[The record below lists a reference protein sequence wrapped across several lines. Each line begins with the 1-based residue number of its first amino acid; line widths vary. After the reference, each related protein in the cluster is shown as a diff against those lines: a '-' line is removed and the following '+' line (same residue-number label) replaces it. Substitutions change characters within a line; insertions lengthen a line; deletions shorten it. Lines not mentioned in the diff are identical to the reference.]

1 MVRFLR
7 ENRRKS
13 KKKKGADSGP
23 KQVPLPHDFKEISS
37 LLEENEAYLRQE
49 FSNTTDI
56 VFREFFAGKTR
67 CLAVWVDGLINN
79 RVSHDIFHSL
89 MLDAP
94 REEIDRAPAGE
105 LTDYLNKRFLP
116 FYSTARV
123 VDLVELKR
131 WVLMA
136 KMIMLVDGCPVGLM
150 IDAENTPMRSVAEPV
165 IESSVAGPHDSF
177 VESIRMNTALIR
189 SRLGDGG
196 LKSENFILG
205 RRTNTLVTLMY
216 VEDLA
221 NPKIV
226 EEARR
231 RVRRVD
237 LDGMLDSSYLK
248 EQIQDMPYTLF
259 PLIKNTERPDKVVAD
274 LLEGRFALIVDGS
287 PQVLT
292 APSIFIEFLQIS
304 DDYYLNPIVFWLV
317 RLMRYTALFIATML
331 PAIYVALTTFHQE
344 MLPIPL
350 VFSIAGA
357 RETVPFPAYLDVLL
371 MLVIFE
377 LLWESSIRLPRVV
390 GAAINI
396 VGALIL
402 GQAAVQAGFVSP
414 ALVIVVAATA
424 ISNFALGSSYDL
436 ASGIRLTRLA
446 FLTASAV
453 MGFYGISMTFLAFM
467 IHLASLRSFG
477 VPYMEPLAPLR
488 FQEMKD
494 LVYRAPWWNMTTRPE
509 LIAGTDATRSDTP
522 PPSPPPAGKRTK

>member
-1 MVRFLR
+1 MIRLSR
-7 ENRRKS
+7 ENRKNFI
-13 KKKKGADSGP
+13 KKKKGKSESE
-23 KQVPLPHDFKEISS
+23 QISLHHEFKEISS
-37 LLEENEAYLRQE
+37 RLEDNEDYLRQE

-56 VFREFFAGKTR
+56 VFREFYTGRNK

-79 RVSHDIFHSL
+79 RVSQDIFHSL
-89 MLDAP
+89 MLDLP
-94 REEIDRAPAGE
+94 RDEIDQAPAGE
-105 LTDYLNKRFLP
+105 MTDYLNKRFLP
-116 FYSTARV
+116 FYATARV

-136 KMIMLVDGCPVGLM
+136 KMVLLVDGCPVGLM
-150 IDAENTPMRSVAEPV
+150 IDAENTPTRSITEPV

-189 SRLGDGG
+189 YRLGDAK
-196 LKSENFILG
+196 LKSEDFILG
-205 RRTNTLVTLMY
+205 RRSNTLVTLMY

-226 EEARR
+226 EEVRR
-231 RVRRVD
+231 RIRRVD
-237 LDGMLDSSYLK
+237 IDGMLDSSYLK
-248 EQIQDMPYTLF
+248 ETIQDMPFTLF
-259 PLIKNTERPDKVVAD
+259 PLMKNTERPDKVVAD
-274 LLEGRFALIVDGS
+274 LLEGRFAIIVDGS

-304 DDYYLNPIVFWLV
+304 DDYYLNPIVFSLV
-317 RLMRYTALFIATML
+317 RLMRYMALFVATTL
-331 PAIYVALTTFHQE
+331 PGIYVALTTFHQE
-344 MLPIPL
+344 MIPIPL

-357 RETVPFPAYLDVLL
+357 RETVPFPAFLDVLL

-402 GQAAVQAGFVSP
+402 GQAAVQAGLVSP
-414 ALVIVVAATA
+414 ALVIIVAATA

-436 ASGIRLTRLA
+436 ASGIRVIRLF
-446 FLTASAV
+446 FLIASAA
-453 MGFYGISMTFLAFM
+453 MGFYGISLTLLAFM
-467 IHLASLRSFG
+467 IHLASIRSFG
-477 VPYMEPLAPLR
+477 VPYMEPLAPMR

-494 LVYRAPWWNMTTRPE
+494 LIYRAPWWDMNTRPG
-509 LIAGTDATRSDTP
+509 LIAGKDVTRSDIP
-522 PPSPPPAGKRTK
+522 PPLPPAGKRPE